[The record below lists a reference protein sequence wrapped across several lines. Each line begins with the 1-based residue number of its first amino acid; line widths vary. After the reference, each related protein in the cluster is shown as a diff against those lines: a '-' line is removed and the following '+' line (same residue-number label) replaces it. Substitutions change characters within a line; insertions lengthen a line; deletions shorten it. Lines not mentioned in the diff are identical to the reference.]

1 MSAKNRKNRTSRTRR
16 DMNKLYSYGQKL
28 FFPVKRFDKD
38 GNLLEEVS
46 TDDLMAQDIDKSKYK
61 HIRYRRRKGGSAS
74 SYSKL
79 ATKLKKSSKN
89 VCYGK
94 HK

>member
-1 MSAKNRKNRTSRTRR
+1 MNPKYRKNRTSRNRR
-16 DMNKLYSYGQKL
+16 DQSKFGSYGQKL

-38 GNLLEEVS
+38 DNLLEEVS
-46 TDDLMAQDIDKSKYK
+46 ADDLMAKSPDTAKYK
-61 HIRYRRRKGGSAS
+61 YEGSRKRKGGTTS

-79 ATKLKKSSKN
+79 ATELKKSDKN
-89 VCYGK
+89 VRYSR

>member
-16 DMNKLYSYGQKL
+16 DVSKLDSYGQKL

-46 TDDLMAQDIDKSKYK
+46 VDELMAKSPDTANTDTKETE
-61 HIRYRRRKGGSAS
+61 KGKEALRNPTQNWQPS
-74 SYSKL
+74 
-79 ATKLKKSSKN
+79 
-89 VCYGK
+89 
-94 HK
+94 

>member
-1 MSAKNRKNRTSRTRR
+1 MSAKNRKNRTSRNRR
-16 DMNKLYSYGQKL
+16 DQSKFGSYGQKL

-46 TDDLMAQDIDKSKYK
+46 VDDLMAKSPDTAKYK
-61 HIRYRRRKGGSAS
+61 YEGSRKRKGGTTS

-79 ATKLKKSSKN
+79 ATELKKSDKN
-89 VCYGK
+89 VRYSK

>member
-1 MSAKNRKNRTSRTRR
+1 MSAKNRKNRTSRNRR
-16 DMNKLYSYGQKL
+16 DQSKFGSYGQKL
-28 FFPVKRFDKD
+28 FFPVKRYDKD

-46 TDDLMAQDIDKSKYK
+46 ADDLMAKSPDTAKYK
-61 HIRYRRRKGGSAS
+61 YEGSRKRKGGTTS

-79 ATKLKKSSKN
+79 ATELKKSDKN
-89 VCYGK
+89 VRYSR

>member
-1 MSAKNRKNRTSRTRR
+1 MSEKNRKNRTSRNRR
-16 DMNKLYSYGQKL
+16 DQSKLNSYGQKL

-46 TDDLMAQDIDKSKYK
+46 TDALMAKSPDTAKHRYK
-61 HIRYRRRKGGSAS
+61 GNRKRKGGSADA
-74 SYSKL
+74 YSKL
-79 ATKLKKSSKN
+79 ATELKKSDKN
-89 VCYGK
+89 VYYVK

>member
-1 MSAKNRKNRTSRTRR
+1 MSEKNRKNRTSRNRR
-16 DMNKLYSYGQKL
+16 DQSKLNSYGQKL

-46 TDDLMAQDIDKSKYK
+46 TDALMAKSPDTAKHRYK
-61 HIRYRRRKGGSAS
+61 GNRKRKGGSADA
-74 SYSKL
+74 YSKL
-79 ATKLKKSSKN
+79 ATELKKSDKN
-89 VCYGK
+89 VRYSK

>member
-1 MSAKNRKNRTSRTRR
+1 MNPKYRKNRTSRNRR
-16 DMNKLYSYGQKL
+16 DQSKFGSYGQKL
-28 FFPVKRFDKD
+28 FFPVKRYDKD

-46 TDDLMAQDIDKSKYK
+46 VDDLMAKSPDTAKHKYEGSRK
-61 HIRYRRRKGGSAS
+61 RKGGTTS

-79 ATKLKKSSKN
+79 ATELKKSDKN
-89 VCYGK
+89 VRYSK

>member
-1 MSAKNRKNRTSRTRR
+1 MSAKNRKNRTSRNRR
-16 DMNKLYSYGQKL
+16 DQSKFGSYGQKL

-46 TDDLMAQDIDKSKYK
+46 ADDLMAKSPDTAK
-61 HIRYRRRKGGSAS
+61 HRSERNRKRKGGTTS

-79 ATKLKKSSKN
+79 ATELKKSDKN
-89 VCYGK
+89 VRYSR

>member
-1 MSAKNRKNRTSRTRR
+1 MSEKNRKNRTSRNRR
-16 DMNKLYSYGQKL
+16 DHSKFGSYGQKL

-46 TDDLMAQDIDKSKYK
+46 TDDLMAKSTDTAKY
-61 HIRYRRRKGGSAS
+61 RYEGSRKRKGGTTS

-79 ATKLKKSSKN
+79 ATELKKSDKN
-89 VCYGK
+89 VKYSK

>member
-1 MSAKNRKNRTSRTRR
+1 MSAKNRKNRTSRNRR
-16 DMNKLYSYGQKL
+16 DQSKFGSYGQKL
-28 FFPVKRFDKD
+28 FFPVKRYDKD

-46 TDDLMAQDIDKSKYK
+46 ADDLMAKSPDTAK
-61 HIRYRRRKGGSAS
+61 HRSERNRKRKGGTTS

-79 ATKLKKSSKN
+79 ATELKKSDKN
-89 VCYGK
+89 VRYSR

>member
-1 MSAKNRKNRTSRTRR
+1 MSAKNRTNRTSRNRR
-16 DMNKLYSYGQKL
+16 DQSKFGSYGQKL
-28 FFPVKRFDKD
+28 FFPVKRYDKD

-46 TDDLMAQDIDKSKYK
+46 VDDLMAKSPDTAK
-61 HIRYRRRKGGSAS
+61 HRYEGSRKRKGGTTS

-79 ATKLKKSSKN
+79 ATELKKSDKN
-89 VCYGK
+89 VRYSK

>member
-1 MSAKNRKNRTSRTRR
+1 MSAKNRKNRTSRNRR
-16 DMNKLYSYGQKL
+16 DQSKLDSYGQKL

-46 TDDLMAQDIDKSKYK
+46 ADDLMAKSPDTAK
-61 HIRYRRRKGGSAS
+61 HRYEGSRKRKGGTTS

-79 ATKLKKSSKN
+79 ATELKKSDKN
-89 VCYGK
+89 VRYSR

>member
-1 MSAKNRKNRTSRTRR
+1 MSAKNRKNRTSRNRR
-16 DMNKLYSYGQKL
+16 DQSKFGSYGQKL
-28 FFPVKRFDKD
+28 FFPVKRYDKD

-46 TDDLMAQDIDKSKYK
+46 ADDLMAKSPDTAKYK
-61 HIRYRRRKGGSAS
+61 YEGSRKRKGGTTS

-79 ATKLKKSSKN
+79 ATELKKSDKN
-89 VCYGK
+89 VRYSK

>member
-1 MSAKNRKNRTSRTRR
+1 MNLKYRKNRTSRNRR
-16 DMNKLYSYGQKL
+16 DQSKFGSYGQKL

-46 TDDLMAQDIDKSKYK
+46 ADDLMAKSPDTAK
-61 HIRYRRRKGGSAS
+61 HRSERNRKRKGGTTS

-79 ATKLKKSSKN
+79 ATELKKSDKN
-89 VCYGK
+89 VKYSK

>member
-16 DMNKLYSYGQKL
+16 DVSKFGSYGQKL

-46 TDDLMAQDIDKSKYK
+46 VDDLMAKSPDTAK
-61 HIRYRRRKGGSAS
+61 HRYEGSRKRKGGTTS

-79 ATKLKKSSKN
+79 ATELKKSDKN
-89 VCYGK
+89 VKYSK

>member
-1 MSAKNRKNRTSRTRR
+1 MSEKNRKNRTSRNRR
-16 DMNKLYSYGQKL
+16 DQSKLNSYGQKL

-38 GNLLEEVS
+38 GKLLEEVS
-46 TDDLMAQDIDKSKYK
+46 VDDLMAKSPDTSKY
-61 HIRYRRRKGGSAS
+61 RYEGSRKRKGGSAE

-79 ATKLKKSSKN
+79 ATKLKKADKN
-89 VCYGK
+89 VRYSR

>member
-16 DMNKLYSYGQKL
+16 DVSKLDSYGQKL

-38 GNLLEEVS
+38 GKLLEEVS
-46 TDDLMAQDIDKSKYK
+46 VDDLMAKSPDTSKY
-61 HIRYRRRKGGSAS
+61 RYEGSRKRKGGSADA
-74 SYSKL
+74 YSKL
-79 ATKLKKSSKN
+79 ATELKKSDKN
-89 VCYGK
+89 IKYSK

>member
-1 MSAKNRKNRTSRTRR
+1 MSAKNRKNRTSRNRR
-16 DMNKLYSYGQKL
+16 DQSKFDSYGQKL
-28 FFPVKRFDKD
+28 FFPVKRYDKD

-46 TDDLMAQDIDKSKYK
+46 VDDLMAKSPDTAK
-61 HIRYRRRKGGSAS
+61 HRYEGSRKRKGGTTS

-79 ATKLKKSSKN
+79 ATELKKSDKN
-89 VCYGK
+89 VRYSQ

>member
-1 MSAKNRKNRTSRTRR
+1 MSAKNRKNRTSRNRR
-16 DMNKLYSYGQKL
+16 DQSKFGSYGQKL

-46 TDDLMAQDIDKSKYK
+46 VDDLMAKSPDTAKYK
-61 HIRYRRRKGGSAS
+61 YEGSRKRKGGTTS

-79 ATKLKKSSKN
+79 ATELKKSDKN
-89 VCYGK
+89 VRYSR